1 MARPFLRHS
10 LEENVMKLT
19 RRGALLGAGSI
30 GASAMLWGCMGKDA
44 TSPALKAVIDK
55 ITTTMLK
62 DSPETCTSLTVPESL
77 AAGPY
82 MTRVTDM
89 SAFEETAR
97 NGWVAGWIADLEKI
111 KPETLNASDKITH
124 AVVLSASRYSAA
136 AAPMGYGS
144 AGYGSPNPYLISQL
158 TGSYVGMPDFLDSQ
172 HPIKTKPDADA
183 WLARV
188 EGFANQMTQEVIR
201 VKADAAKGVIPP
213 NFIIDRA
220 LGQLRTFLKTPAK
233 ETVLVAGLMRK
244 AKEAGLDFEAL
255 GTACAKVVTDKV
267 MPAYQ
272 SQVALMEDLRTKS
285 TSDAG
290 VWKLPQGDAY
300 YQAALGYWTTTKM
313 TAEEIHQLGQDLV
326 KSLGSEM
333 DAGLKT
339 LGMTQGSVGARM
351 AALGKDPKYLYAN
364 TDAGKE
370 QLIADLNVQMDK
382 LKTRLPEVFATLAKA
397 DCDVKRVPA
406 YTEAGAPGGYYQSPA
421 PDGSRAGAYYINLRD
436 TAAWPKWSL
445 PTLTYHEA
453 QPGHH
458 LQVSLAQEAQGLP
471 FLRSKMLWFGAYG
484 EGWALY
490 AEQLADE
497 LKMYEG
503 DVAGRLGYLQSAAFR
518 AARLVVDTG
527 LHSKK
532 WTKDQAVNFM
542 VEATGDTRDSIVTEV
557 ERYCVWPGQ
566 ATSYMVGKTDIVR
579 LREAAKTALGA
590 KFELK
595 AFHDKVLL
603 EGPMP
608 LDVLDTVI
616 GEWQAGVK

>member
-1 MARPFLRHS
+1 
-10 LEENVMKLT
+10 MKLT
-19 RRGALLGAGSI
+19 RRGALLGAGSL
-30 GASAMLWGCMGKDA
+30 GASAALWGCGGKDA
-44 TSPALKAVIDK
+44 ANPALKTVIDN

-62 DSPETCTSLTVPESL
+62 DSPETCTSLTVPEAL
-77 AAGPY
+77 AGGPY
-82 MTRVTDM
+82 MSRVSDT
-89 SAFEETAR
+89 SAAAEATR
-97 NGWVAGWIADLEKI
+97 NGWVKGWIADLEKI
-111 KPETLNASDKITH
+111 KPETLNATDKVTH

-158 TGSYVGMPDFLDSQ
+158 TGSYVGMPDFMDSQ
-172 HPIKTKPDADA
+172 HPVKNKADADA

-188 EGFANQMTQEVIR
+188 EGFAGQMTNEVER
-201 VKADAAKGVIPP
+201 VKADVAKGVIPP
-213 NFIIDRA
+213 NFIIDRT

-244 AKEAGLDFEAL
+244 AKEAGGLDAEVL
-255 GTACAKVVTDKV
+255 GFTCAKLVTEKV
-267 MPAYQ
+267 LPAYQ
-272 SQVALMEDLRTKS
+272 AQVALFEDMRTKS
-285 TSDAG
+285 NSDAG

-300 YQAALGYWTTTKM
+300 YQAAMGYWTTTKM
-313 TAEEIHQLGQDLV
+313 TAEEVHQLGQDLV

-364 TDAGKE
+364 TDAGKT
-370 QLIADLNVQMDK
+370 QLIADLNVQMGK
-382 LKTRLPEVFATLAKA
+382 LKERLPEVFATLAKA
-397 DCDVKRVPA
+397 DCEVKRVPP

-421 PDGSRAGAYYINLRD
+421 PDGSRPGAYYINLRD

-458 LQVSLAQEAQGLP
+458 LQVSLAQEADGLP

-527 LHSKK
+527 LHAKK

-542 VEATGDTRDSIVTEV
+542 VDATGDTRDSIVTEV

-579 LREAAKTALGA
+579 LREAAKAALGP
-590 KFELK
+590 KFDLK
-595 AFHDKVLL
+595 AFHDRVLL
-603 EGPMP
+603 EGAMP
-608 LDVLDTVI
+608 LDVLDSVI
-616 GEWQAGVK
+616 AEWQAGVKKA

>member
-1 MARPFLRHS
+1 
-10 LEENVMKLT
+10 MKLT
-19 RRGALLGAGSI
+19 RRGALLGAGSV
-30 GASAMLWGCMGKDA
+30 GAGAILWGCAGGDA
-44 TSPALKAVIDK
+44 ANPELKVIIDK
-55 ITTTMLK
+55 ITTAMLK
-62 DSPETCTSLTVPESL
+62 DSPETCTSLTVPQEL
-77 AAGPY
+77 AGGPY
-82 MTRVTDM
+82 QARVSDT
-89 SAFEETAR
+89 SAAAETQR
-97 NGWVAGWIADLEKI
+97 NQWVAGWIAELEKI
-111 KPETLNASDKITH
+111 KPETLNPSDKITH
-124 AVVLSASRYSAA
+124 AVVLSSSRYAAA

-172 HPIKTKPDADA
+172 HPVKTKEDADA
-183 WLARV
+183 WIARV
-188 EGFANQMTQEVIR
+188 EGFAGQMGHETDR
-201 VKADAAKGVIPP
+201 VKADVAKGVVPP
-213 NFIIDRA
+213 DFIIDRT

-244 AKEAGLDFEAL
+244 AKEAGLDSAVL
-255 GTACAKVVTDKV
+255 GAACEKLVVEKVL
-267 MPAYQ
+267 PAYG
-272 SQVALMEDLRTKS
+272 SQIALLEDMRGKA

-290 VWKLPQGDAY
+290 VWKLPQGEAY
-300 YQAALGYWTTTKM
+300 YQAATGYWTTTKM

-339 LGMTQGSVGARM
+339 LGMSQGSVGARM
-351 AALGKDPKYLYAN
+351 AALGKDPKYLYPN
-364 TDAGKE
+364 TDAGKV

-458 LQVSLAQEAQGLP
+458 LQVSLAQEAEGLP

-527 LHSKK
+527 LHAKK

-542 VEATGDTRDSIVTEV
+542 VEATGDTRDSIVTEI

-579 LREAAKTALGA
+579 LREAAKASLGS
-590 KFELK
+590 KFDLK

-608 LDVLDTVI
+608 LDVLDKVI
-616 GEWQAGVK
+616 ADWQVGVKKA

>member
-1 MARPFLRHS
+1 MT
-10 LEENVMKLT
+10 LT
-19 RRGALLGAGSI
+19 RRGALMGAGSLGAG
-30 GASAMLWGCMGKDA
+30 AMLWGCNGGNA
-44 TSPALKAVIDK
+44 ASPALKTVIDA

-62 DSPETCTSLTVPESL
+62 DSPETCTSLTVPEAL
-77 AAGPY
+77 AGGPY
-82 MTRVTDM
+82 MGRVSDQ
-89 SAFEETAR
+89 SAAAETQR
-97 NGWVAGWIADLEKI
+97 NQWVAGWISDLEKI
-111 KPETLNASDKITH
+111 KPESLNATDKITH
-124 AVVLSASRYSAA
+124 AVVLSSSRYAAA

-144 AGYGSPNPYLISQL
+144 AGYGSPNPYLLSQL
-158 TGSYVGMPDFLDSQ
+158 TGAYVGMPDFLDSQ
-172 HPIKTKPDADA
+172 HPVKTKADADA
-183 WLARV
+183 WLSRV
-188 EGFANQMTQEVIR
+188 EGFAGQMGHEVER
-201 VKADAAKGVIPP
+201 VKADVAKGVSPP
-213 NFIIDRA
+213 DFIIDRA

-244 AKEAGLDFEAL
+244 AKESGLDAEAL
-255 GTACAKVVTDKV
+255 GATCTKLVAEKVL
-267 MPAYQ
+267 PAYQ
-272 SQVALMEDLRTKS
+272 SQVALLEDMRGKA

-290 VWKLPQGDAY
+290 VWKLPQGEAY
-300 YQAALGYWTTTKM
+300 YQAATGYWTTTKM

-326 KSLGSEM
+326 KSLSSEM

-351 AALGKDPKYLYAN
+351 AALGKDPKYLYPN
-364 TDAGKE
+364 TDAGKT
-370 QLIADLNVQMDK
+370 QLISDLNVQMDK
-382 LKTRLPEVFATLAKA
+382 LKSRLPEVFATLAKA
-397 DCDVKRVPA
+397 DCEVKRVPA

-421 PDGSRAGAYYINLRD
+421 PDGSRPGAYYINLRD

-527 LHSKK
+527 LHAKK

-590 KFELK
+590 KFDLK
-595 AFHDKVLL
+595 GFHDKVLL

>member
-1 MARPFLRHS
+1 M
-10 LEENVMKLT
+10 NLT
-19 RRGALLGAGSI
+19 RRGALLGAGSL
-30 GASAMLWGCMGKDA
+30 GASAMLWGCGGA
-44 TSPALKAVIDK
+44 GASSPALKTVIDN

-62 DSPETCTSLTVPESL
+62 DSPETCTSLTVPEAL
-77 AAGPY
+77 AGGPY
-82 MTRVTDM
+82 IGRVSDM
-89 SAFEETAR
+89 SAAAETQR
-97 NGWVAGWIADLEKI
+97 NAWVKGWITELEKI
-111 KPETLNASDKITH
+111 KPESLSGSDKITH
-124 AVVLSASRYSAA
+124 AVVLSSSRYAAA

-144 AGYGSPNPYLISQL
+144 AGYGSPNPYLLSQL

-172 HPIKTKPDADA
+172 HPVKTQADADA
-183 WLARV
+183 WLSRV
-188 EGFANQMTQEVIR
+188 EGFAGQMGHEVER
-201 VKADAAKGVIPP
+201 VKADVAKGVIPP
-213 NFIIDRA
+213 NFIIDRT

-244 AKEAGLDFEAL
+244 AKEAGLDSEAL
-255 GTACAKVVTDKV
+255 GTACAKIVAEKV
-267 MPAYQ
+267 LPAYQ
-272 SQVALMEDLRTKS
+272 SQVALMEDMRTKS
-285 TSDAG
+285 NSDAG
-290 VWKLPQGDAY
+290 VWKLPQGEAY
-300 YQAALGYWTTTKM
+300 YQAATGYWTTTKM
-313 TAEEIHQLGQDLV
+313 TADEIHQLGQDLV

-339 LGMTQGSVGARM
+339 LGMSQGSVGARM
-351 AALGKDPKYLYAN
+351 AALGKDPKYLYPN

-370 QLIADLNVQMDK
+370 QLIKDINAQMDT
-382 LKTRLPEVFATLAKA
+382 LKSRLPEVFATLAKA
-397 DCDVKRVPA
+397 DCDVKRVPP

-436 TAAWPKWSL
+436 TAAWPKWAL

-458 LQVSLAQEAQGLP
+458 LQVALAQEAEGLP

-527 LHSKK
+527 LHAKK

-542 VEATGDTRDSIVTEV
+542 VEATGDTRDSIVTEI

-590 KFELK
+590 KFDLK

-608 LDVLDTVI
+608 LDVLGNVI
-616 GEWQAGVK
+616 GDWQASVK

>member
-1 MARPFLRHS
+1 VKT
-10 LEENVMKLT
+10 NMKLT
-19 RRGALLGAGSI
+19 RRNALLGAGSL
-30 GASAMLWGCMGKDA
+30 GAGAMLWGCAGADA
-44 TSPALKAVIDK
+44 ASPALKKVIDG

-62 DSPETCTSLTVPESL
+62 DSPETCTSLTVPEAL
-77 AAGPY
+77 AGGPY
-82 MTRVTDM
+82 MGRVSDM
-89 SAFEETAR
+89 SASAETIR
-97 NGWVAGWIADLEKI
+97 NQWVAGWISELEKI
-111 KPETLNASDKITH
+111 KPESLNSSDKITH
-124 AVVLSASRYSAA
+124 AVVLSSSRYAAA

-172 HPIKTKPDADA
+172 HPVKTKADADA

-188 EGFANQMTQEVIR
+188 EGFAGQMGQEVAR

-213 NFIIDRA
+213 DFIIDRA
-220 LGQLRTFLKTPAK
+220 LGQLRTFAKTPAA

-244 AKEAGLDFEAL
+244 AKEVGLDSEAL
-255 GTACAKVVTDKV
+255 GAACAKLVVEKV
-267 MPAYQ
+267 MPAYV
-272 SQVALMEDLRTKS
+272 SQIALLEDMRGKAN
-285 TSDAG
+285 SDAG
-290 VWKLPQGDAY
+290 VWKLPQGEAY
-300 YQAALGYWTTTKM
+300 YQAATGYWTTTKM
-313 TAEEIHQLGQDLV
+313 TADEIHNLGQDLV

-339 LGMTQGSVGARM
+339 LGLTQGSVGARM
-351 AALGKDPKYLYAN
+351 AALGKDPKYLYPN

-370 QLIADLNVQMDK
+370 QLIKDINAQMDT
-382 LKTRLPEVFATLAKA
+382 LKSRLPEVFATLAKA
-397 DCDVKRVPA
+397 DCDVKRVPP
-406 YTEAGAPGGYYQSPA
+406 YTEAGAPGGYYQPPA

-436 TAAWPKWSL
+436 TAAWPKWAL

-458 LQVSLAQEAQGLP
+458 LQVSLAQEAEGLP

-503 DVAGRLGYLQSAAFR
+503 DVAGRLGYLQSMAFR

-527 LHSKK
+527 LHAKRWSKE
-532 WTKDQAVNFM
+532 QAVSFM
-542 VEATGDTRDSIVTEV
+542 IDATGDTRDSIVTEI

-566 ATSYMVGKTDIVR
+566 ATSYMVGKVDILR
-579 LREAAKTALGA
+579 LREAAKADLGA
-590 KFELK
+590 KFDLR

-608 LDVLDTVI
+608 LDVLGSVI
-616 GEWQAGVK
+616 GDWQKSVKG